1 MLNVKKDRNI
11 ISGLALLRA
20 KYTPI
25 AGEMNITV
33 INVKKLRKFFIDYL
47 SLCSIGLHNFSNCQ
61 NLNFGLS
68 FKNT

>member
-11 ISGLALLRA
+11 ISGWALLRA

-33 INVKKLRKFFIDYL
+33 INIKELNRFFIDYL
-47 SLCSIGLHNFSNCQ
+47 SLCFSGLHNIPARSNSYS
-61 NLNFGLS
+61 GL
-68 FKNT
+68 

>member
-33 INVKKLRKFFIDYL
+33 INVKKLNKFFIDYL
-47 SLCSIGLHNFSNCQ
+47 SLCLFGLHNIPARSNSYSG
-61 NLNFGLS
+61 F
-68 FKNT
+68 